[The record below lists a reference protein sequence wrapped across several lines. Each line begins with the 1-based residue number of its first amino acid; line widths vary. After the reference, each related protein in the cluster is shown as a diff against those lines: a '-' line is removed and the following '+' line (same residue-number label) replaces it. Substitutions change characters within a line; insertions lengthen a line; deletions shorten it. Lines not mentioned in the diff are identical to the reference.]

1 MGTAPV
7 FRAHDSM
14 EEDRHPVVRLRPHHL
29 LCLQNFRGN
38 GYSPAFIE
46 KMTEV
51 SGLLGLRSVSSEAST
66 EKQDSGPGK
75 SLSDVCC
82 ILLTEGSDDL
92 CLCCPNCIEG
102 RCSSE
107 KPALF
112 DELVL
117 QASGY
122 EYGRLPAGWPQN
134 ADFPPMSPE
143 LLRTCCPGCQWF
155 SLCMEICSASHYKQK
170 APGPARP

>member
-7 FRAHDSM
+7 FRTHDSM

-51 SGLLGLRSVSSEAST
+51 SGLLGFRSVSAEPSE
-66 EKQDSGPGK
+66 EKPDSAAKKP
-75 SLSDVCC
+75 LSGHCC

-92 CLCCPNCIEG
+92 CESCPNCLEDQ
-102 RCSSE
+102 CSSD

-112 DELVL
+112 DQLVL

-122 EYGRLPAGWPQN
+122 KYGQLLTGGLENAG
-134 ADFPPMSPE
+134 FPLMSPE
-143 LLRTCCPGCQWF
+143 LLKACCPGCQWF
-155 SLCMEICSASHYKQK
+155 SLCMEICHNPDRDRNG
-170 APGPARP
+170 PGADQP

>member
-1 MGTAPV
+1 
-7 FRAHDSM
+7 M

-46 KMTEV
+46 KMTKV

-92 CLCCPNCIEG
+92 CLCCPNCLEDQ
-102 RCSSE
+102 CSSD

-112 DELVL
+112 DQLVL

-122 EYGRLPAGWPQN
+122 KYGQLLTGGLETAG
-134 ADFPPMSPE
+134 FPLMSPE
-143 LLRTCCPGCQWF
+143 LLKACCPGCQWF
-155 SLCMEICSASHYKQK
+155 SLCMEICHNPDRDRNG
-170 APGPARP
+170 PGADQP